1 VIAEQ
6 LVAWVGELNVV
17 LPLDVDKFEERSVR
31 PSGDTWLPRFRS
43 LLQLAALV
51 PSPAIC
57 RPFGD
62 DNRSPPLAMSRR
74 ATRAIEHGC
83 SQRRSVRTRPGTAN
97 LGLLSHDTRGWRRT
111 GGLTHAIPLST
122 DATIKTDRADEK
134 CASPGVGPTRV
145 VPVVLFAD
153 FGGFSVLRAEHYS
166 TVVDS
171 HLLLLADSVEP
182 YRLQLLLHKT
192 WCDGIQLVFKTV
204 ATAGRAAVAMQ
215 ESANRLQLPS
225 LPADMTLRIGARVGP
240 S

>member
-1 VIAEQ
+1 M
-6 LVAWVGELNVV
+6 
-17 LPLDVDKFEERSVR
+17 LPFDVDEFEERSVR
-31 PSGDTWLPRFRS
+31 PSGDSWLSRFRS

-51 PSPAIC
+51 PSPANSSSLW
-57 RPFGD
+57 RRKSFANASHVAAG
-62 DNRSPPLAMSRR
+62 PLAQSSTEAHNDGVSDRGLGPPNGPAR
-74 ATRAIEHGC
+74 G
-83 SQRRSVRTRPGTAN
+83 GT
-97 LGLLSHDTRGWRRT
+97 SHDIREWRRT
-111 GGLTHAIPLST
+111 GGLTHTIPLST

-145 VPVVLFAD
+145 VPAVLFAD
-153 FGGFSVLRAEHYS
+153 FRGFSLLRAEHYS

-182 YRLQLLLHKT
+182 YRPQLLFHKT
-192 WCDGIQLVFKTV
+192 WGDGIQLVFKTV